1 MPEFQTRP
9 RPALSAL
16 LLSLAVA
23 LPGLALPGMARA
35 QSAQETAFVLGL
47 MESMN
52 ALSVRFNR
60 EVCGYI
66 LRHPNG
72 AYSSTKVSWGGHAS
86 CASLPLEGGVDVV
99 SSWHTHA
106 AWGEGYDGEVP
117 SIQDVEGDMGQGING
132 WVGTPGGRLWHVDG
146 RTGTMRQVCGRD
158 CLPVDPNFF
167 PEEHGPVA
175 ESYTLDALY
184 ARFGQRR

>member
-1 MPEFQTRP
+1 MVRPTRLLAA
-9 RPALSAL
+9 ALAAL
-16 LLSLAVA
+16 A
-23 LPGLALPGMARA
+23 LALPGPAPA
-35 QSAQETAFVLGL
+35 QSAQETAYVMGL

-86 CASLPLEGGVDVV
+86 CASLPVTDGMDVV

-106 AWGEGYDGEVP
+106 AWAEEYDNEVP
-117 SIQDVEGDMGQGING
+117 SIQDVEGDMRMGVNG
-132 WVGTPGGRLWHVDG
+132 WVGTPGGRLWFVDG
-146 RTGTMRQVCGRD
+146 RTGFMRQVCGPG
-158 CLPVDPNFF
+158 CLPEDPNSV
-167 PEEHGPVA
+167 EGSQGPVG
-175 ESYTLDALY
+175 ESYSLDALY
-184 ARFGQRR
+184 ARFGQTR

>member
-1 MPEFQTRP
+1 MIRLP
-9 RPALSAL
+9 RLAAAALGAVL
-16 LLSLAVA
+16 LL
-23 LPGLALPGMARA
+23 LPVQAPA
-35 QSAQETAFVLGL
+35 QSAQETAYVMGL

-86 CASLPLEGGVDVV
+86 CASLPIMDGMDVV

-106 AWGEGYDGEVP
+106 AWAQEYDNEVP
-117 SIQDVEGDMGQGING
+117 SIQDVEGDMRLGVNG
-132 WVGTPGGRLWHVDG
+132 WVGTPGGRLWFIDG
-146 RTGTMRQVCGRD
+146 TSGFMRQVCGIG
-158 CLPVDPNFF
+158 CLPDDPNAI
-167 PEEHGPVA
+167 EGSQGPVGD
-175 ESYTLDALY
+175 SYTLDALY
-184 ARFGQRR
+184 ARFGRTR

>member
-1 MPEFQTRP
+1 MMTRFLRVLSP
-9 RPALSAL
+9 SAL
-16 LLSLAVA
+16 A
-23 LPGLALPGMARA
+23 LTVVLTALTGQARA
-35 QSAQETAFVLGL
+35 QSAQETAFVMGL

-86 CASLPLEGGVDVV
+86 CASLPTGDGIDVV

-106 AWGEGYDGEVP
+106 AWAEGYDGEVP
-117 SIQDVEGDMGQGING
+117 SIQDVEGDMRQGING

-146 RTGTMRQVCGRD
+146 RTGAMRQICGRG
-158 CLPVDPNFF
+158 CLPEDPGFF
-167 PEEHGPVA
+167 PEEHGPVGEA
-175 ESYTLDALY
+175 YSLDGLY
-184 ARFGQRR
+184 ARFGRTR

>member
-1 MPEFQTRP
+1 MTPTMTSLTRI
-9 RPALSAL
+9 AACAL
-16 LLSLAVA
+16 LAVGLLAPAAPV
-23 LPGLALPGMARA
+23 RA

-60 EVCGYI
+60 EVCGYV

-86 CASLPLEGGVDVV
+86 CASLPVVPGMDVV

-106 AWGEGYDGEVP
+106 AWGRGYDGEVP
-117 SIQDVEGDMGQGING
+117 SIQDVEGDMRMGVNG

-146 RTGTMRQVCGRD
+146 RTGSMRQVCGRG
-158 CLPVDPNFF
+158 CLPEDPNFF
-167 PEEHGPVA
+167 PEEHGPVG
-175 ESYTLDALY
+175 ETYTLDGLY
-184 ARFGQRR
+184 ARFGRTR